1 MCEISEIVCV
11 TQKKKKKRKKKKG
24 KLGSYIEV
32 FSFVMIHL
40 TTRG

>member
-11 TQKKKKKRKKKKG
+11 TQKKKEKG

-40 TTRG
+40 TTRGWP